1 MIWVF
6 TNTQEGVGGKEGE
19 NKDSQPG
26 QTTGKRENNEGR
38 KQAGEHTT
46 SRRNTGKEGGKVGKG
61 STQEPNAGT
70 QKSNQ
75 RKTIQATKQ
84 NTAAR
89 QRKQDS
95 TGKEQTHTH
104 THLRRRQGES
114 GVKRRMEKDGKEKG
128 GWCPNMR
135 AAAMR
140 SVG

>member
-1 MIWVF
+1 MREQGQPAR
-6 TNTQEGVGGKEGE
+6 TNNGK
-19 NKDSQPG
+19 
-26 QTTGKRENNEGR
+26 TR
-38 KQAGEHTT
+38 KQ
-46 SRRNTGKEGGKVGKG
+46 RRQKTGRGAHNKQANTGKEGGKVRKG

-114 GVKRRMEKDGKEKG
+114 GVKRRREKDGKEKG